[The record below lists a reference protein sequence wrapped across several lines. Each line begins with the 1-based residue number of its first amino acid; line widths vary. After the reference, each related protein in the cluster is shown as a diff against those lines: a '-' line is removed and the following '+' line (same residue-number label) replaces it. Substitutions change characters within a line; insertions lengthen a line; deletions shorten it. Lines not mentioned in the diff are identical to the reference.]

1 MGILTLK
8 HPAVAVVLVTA
19 LMILAGPVLAQD
31 LSPIDGFFTTLG
43 TALTGTTG
51 RAIGLV
57 ALCAVGIMF
66 LTGRM
71 NIGFAVSICLGLV
84 ILFGAATIL
93 AGFGAA

>member
-1 MGILTLK
+1 MAVLSLAARRLAVLALAL
-8 HPAVAVVLVTA
+8 AVAA
-19 LMILAGPVLAQD
+19 SPALAQD
-31 LSPIDGFFTTLG
+31 LSPVNTFFTTLG

-57 ALCAVGIMF
+57 ALAGVGLMF

-71 NIGFAVSICLGLV
+71 NWGFAFSIVLGLV

-93 AGFGAA
+93 GGIGA